1 MSLVKSLIIKLDQN
15 NSLNDAGNVHVVF
28 LKNADASKLA
38 VTLRAATSTSC
49 TGSCTRQRPCAQH
62 KQGAAAGVSQQ
73 LPATGGQIQADL
85 ATNSLII
92 TAPDPQYRQLRAI
105 IDQLDSRRA
114 QVYVESLIAEINSD
128 KAAEF
133 GIQWQ
138 NALRATELTLTI

>member
-1 MSLVKSLIIKLDQN
+1 MDQKN
-15 NSLNDAGNVHVVF
+15 TLSDTGNVHVVF

-38 VTLRAATSTSC
+38 VTLRAAISTS
-49 TGSCTRQRPCAQH
+49 AQGATTAAPAAAQ
-62 KQGAAAGVSQQ
+62 QGAAAQ
-73 LPATGGQIQADL
+73 PAAAATGGQIQSDV

-138 NALRATELTLTI
+138 NALGQRTDPNNLGQ